1 MLRHKEKINNTIIIG
16 DLNTPLTSV
25 ESVDR
30 SSTQKI
36 NKETLVLKDT
46 LYEMNLI
53 DIQNI
58 LPKICRIH
66 IFHKYTWNILQD
78 RSQAKPQNKP
88 Q

>member
-1 MLRHKEKINNTIIIG
+1 MIG
-16 DLNTPLTSV
+16 DLNTPLTSM

-30 SSTQKI
+30 SSRQKT

-58 LPKICRIH
+58 LPKICRIY
-66 IFHKYTWNILQD
+66 IFHKYTWNIHRVCWAMKQILTNL
-78 RSQAKPQNKP
+78 KEVKVM
-88 Q
+88 